1 MPIQNDM
8 LSRQKAFAQF
18 GDFVLNNEDLD
29 EVLQESCRL
38 IASTLGANFAKVVE
52 ICPGKKTGFVR
63 AGVGWRPGIVGHE
76 HVNLTDRSSEAF
88 AVETV
93 QPVISNDIAR
103 ETRFTFAPFLCEHG
117 VVALVNVPILL
128 PGRVP
133 WGILE
138 VDACE
143 PCEFSQGD
151 VDFLK
156 TYAMALGPVIDR
168 ACAVAGQEAARGK
181 LAESEESLRTLIQ
194 GMPQLVWRATDE
206 GWWTWASPQW
216 SALTFQ
222 KEHEGLGQG
231 WLQAVHPDDRE
242 AARASWHEATQ
253 RGDFSA
259 EYRIYATKEGRYR
272 WFQTRAAPVRNE
284 TGTIVEWLGTS
295 TDIDDLRQLQE
306 RQQVLVA
313 ELQHRT
319 FNLMSLVR
327 SIADATMRSSD
338 TLADF
343 KPKFRDR
350 IAALARV
357 QRLLSRLSDDD
368 LVSFDTLLQVELDA
382 VGALTDE
389 HRRVTFAGPGN
400 IALRSSTVQILAMV
414 LHELATNAVKYGAL
428 GQRDAK
434 LAVSWQLEV
443 NGSDQPWLQIDWI
456 ETGVAMPVTE
466 RGAQGSGQGRT
477 LIENALPHQLN
488 AKTAYVLAS
497 DGVRCSIKIP
507 VSSRERSE
515 APPCP

>member
-1 MPIQNDM
+1 MASSNYS
-8 LSRQKAFAQF
+8 LKRQQALAEF
-18 GDFVLNNEDLD
+18 GDFVLDNEGLD

-38 IASTLGANFAKVVE
+38 IASALGVDFAKVIE
-52 ICPGKKTGFVR
+52 IFPGKEVGFVR
-63 AGVGWRPGIVGHE
+63 AGVGWRPGVVGHE

-88 AVETV
+88 AVQMA
-93 QPVISNDIAR
+93 QPVICNDITR
-103 ETRFTFAPFLCEHG
+103 ETRFTFAPFLSDHG

-133 WGILE
+133 WGVLE
-138 VDACE
+138 VDARE
-143 PCEFSQGD
+143 LREFGQDD

-168 ACAVAGQEAARGK
+168 ARAVAGREAARSK

-194 GMPQLVWRATDE
+194 GMPQLVWRATGE

-216 SALTFQ
+216 RALTSQ
-222 KEHEGLGQG
+222 KKHEGLGQG
-231 WLQAVHPDDRE
+231 WLQAVHPDDRQ
-242 AARASWHEATQ
+242 AARASWHEAIQ
-253 RGDFSA
+253 RADFSA
-259 EYRIYATKEGRYR
+259 EYRIYAAKEGRYR

-295 TDIDDLRQLQE
+295 TDIEDLRQLQE

-350 IAALARV
+350 IAALART

-368 LVSFDTLLQVELDA
+368 RVSFETLLLGELDA

-389 HRRVTFAGPGN
+389 HRRVTFAGPDN

-428 GQRDAK
+428 GQHDAK
-434 LAVSWQLEV
+434 LAISWKLEAE
-443 NGSDQPWLQIDWI
+443 GSEEPWLRIDWI
-456 ETGVAMPVTE
+456 ETGVVMPVTE
-466 RGAQGSGQGRT
+466 QSLRGTGQGRA

-488 AKTAYVLAS
+488 AKTKYVLGS
-497 DGVRCSIKIP
+497 EGVCCFIKIP
-507 VSSRERSE
+507 VSSYERIE
-515 APPCP
+515 VTHAT